1 MQEDAPIVI
10 LHDEAQRS
18 LECYVES
25 SMEMEGEEY
34 VLLMPVETPVE
45 IFTWIPDEE
54 GESEE
59 DEILVDLEEEE
70 IEAIF
75 STAKAVLA
83 EHDLILKKN
92 ALTLTVS
99 GNIPEAKE
107 DDIITFDLSDED
119 PELEEVEE
127 FQLLATFYE
136 KEQEYV
142 IYTPRD
148 PLLFFARMNKKG
160 NPELLSPE
168 EFKKL
173 RPLLEE
179 MLFDDLE

>member
-1 MQEDAPIVI
+1 MQEDAPKIIV
-10 LHDEAQRS
+10 HDEAGRT
-18 LECYVES
+18 LECYIEK
-25 SMEMEGEEY
+25 SMEMQGEKY
-34 VLLMPVETPVE
+34 LLLMPVETPVE

-70 IEAIF
+70 IETIF

-83 EHDLILKKN
+83 EQNLILKKN

-99 GNIPEAKE
+99 GEIPEPTP

-119 PELEEVEE
+119 PELEELEE

-136 KEQEYV
+136 EEQEYV

-160 NPELLSPE
+160 KPELIAPE
-168 EFKKL
+168 EFKKI

-179 MLFDDLE
+179 MLFDDLD